1 MKCIRHPDIETDL
14 RCGKC
19 LDPICPKCMV
29 QTPVGARCPKCAA
42 LKKLP
47 VFEISTIFYIRAIAA
62 GLATSAALGT
72 IWSFIHAGGFFLIF
86 IALVIGYLT
95 GEAISLAVNRKRG
108 PGLQIVAGV
117 SMVLSYAVRSLIEAF
132 IESPHQ
138 SFLHVF
144 TDVYGLI
151 ALILG
156 IIISVGLLRRNN

>member
-1 MKCIRHPDIETDL
+1 MRCARHPDIETDL

-19 LDPICPKCMV
+19 LQPICPKCVV

-62 GLATSAALGT
+62 GLATAAVVGA
-72 IWSFIHAGGFFLIF
+72 IWPFIPLGGFFLFF
-86 IALVIGYLT
+86 IALVVGYAI
-95 GEAISLAVNRKRG
+95 GEAVSIAANRKRG
-108 PGLQIVAGV
+108 PGLQIIAGISVVV
-117 SMVLSYAVRSLIEAF
+117 SYTVRSLIEA
-132 IESPHQ
+132 SQQ
-138 SFLHVF
+138 SFLHIF

-156 IIISVGLLRRNN
+156 IIVSVGLLRRN